1 MSDAPAGGMEKGSL
15 GANGD
20 TFESLLVDS
29 MKVALKEK
37 EEEHAQ
43 EMLEMLEQLRDKDTE
58 IQNLKAQLSALL
70 SGAEDEVGEEE
81 SEGAAKEDD

>member
-1 MSDAPAGGMEKGSL
+1 MEKGSL